1 MIYLDNSA
9 TTMVDDRVL
18 ETFNKVCKNY
28 PGNSNSLHSLGI
40 KSKELE
46 EYATE
51 KISNLLGVK
60 PSEIIYTSGASES
73 NNTVLKGVAS
83 KYKNRGNHI
92 ITTPLEHS
100 SVLETCKY
108 LESKGFIIDYVKIK
122 DNGLIDIEDLERLLT
137 DNTILV
143 SVAYVD
149 SELGIR
155 QDIDTISKI
164 VKKHPKCYFH
174 VDATQAIGKIKVDP
188 TSIDFISMS
197 AHKIFGLK
205 GIGLLI
211 KKDNIKQVAC
221 EEEIQQYVDKKIL
234 IDEKDIIKYLI
245 LEILEY
251 IFEIQGKKMEQEDIY
266 FLINKDE
273 DIYLENIK
281 TLSEKFKT
289 TNIITEELSKFQKIV
304 ENIFEEETTI
314 YLSNNKRKSLRRAK
328 YIVNFDYGIGEIEK
342 YNINRTA
349 ILINIEQKVKI
360 ESMAFEG
367 ISINNVNIQIP
378 DELIEHFGRMM
389 EKINKNILYMS
400 LVNQKQE
407 LARIKDRIK
416 EDNIHI
422 LNLIGDKGII
432 SQEEFKRIP

>member
-1 MIYLDNSA
+1 MVGYIFLSNRARWWEKKLNIIITTKFKEYYIY
-9 TTMVDDRVL
+9 
-18 ETFNKVCKNY
+18 E
-28 PGNSNSLHSLGI
+28 
-40 KSKELE
+40 
-46 EYATE
+46 
-51 KISNLLGVK
+51 ISNL
-60 PSEIIYTSGASES
+60 
-73 NNTVLKGVAS
+73 
-83 KYKNRGNHI
+83 NRRCVEK
-92 ITTPLEHS
+92 LR
-100 SVLETCKY
+100 K
-108 LESKGFIIDYVKIK
+108 
-122 DNGLIDIEDLERLLT
+122 
-137 DNTILV
+137 
-143 SVAYVD
+143 
-149 SELGIR
+149 
-155 QDIDTISKI
+155 
-164 VKKHPKCYFH
+164 
-174 VDATQAIGKIKVDP
+174 
-188 TSIDFISMS
+188 
-197 AHKIFGLK
+197 
-205 GIGLLI
+205 LI

-251 IFEIQGKKMEQEDIY
+251 IFEIQGKKLEQEDIY

-281 TLSEKFKT
+281 TLSEKFKA
-289 TNIITEELSKFQKIV
+289 TNIITEEISKFQKIV

-328 YIVNFDYGIGEIEK
+328 YIVNFDYGIGKIEK

-349 ILINIEQKVKI
+349 ILINIEQNVKI

>member
-1 MIYLDNSA
+1 MVGYIFLSNRARWWEKKLNIIITTKFKEYYIY
-9 TTMVDDRVL
+9 
-18 ETFNKVCKNY
+18 E
-28 PGNSNSLHSLGI
+28 
-40 KSKELE
+40 
-46 EYATE
+46 
-51 KISNLLGVK
+51 ISNL
-60 PSEIIYTSGASES
+60 
-73 NNTVLKGVAS
+73 
-83 KYKNRGNHI
+83 NRRCVEK
-92 ITTPLEHS
+92 LR
-100 SVLETCKY
+100 K
-108 LESKGFIIDYVKIK
+108 
-122 DNGLIDIEDLERLLT
+122 
-137 DNTILV
+137 
-143 SVAYVD
+143 
-149 SELGIR
+149 
-155 QDIDTISKI
+155 
-164 VKKHPKCYFH
+164 
-174 VDATQAIGKIKVDP
+174 
-188 TSIDFISMS
+188 
-197 AHKIFGLK
+197 
-205 GIGLLI
+205 LI

-234 IDEKDIIKYLI
+234 INEKDIIKYLI

>member
-1 MIYLDNSA
+1 MVGYILLSNRARWWEKKLNIIITTKFKEYYIY
-9 TTMVDDRVL
+9 
-18 ETFNKVCKNY
+18 E
-28 PGNSNSLHSLGI
+28 
-40 KSKELE
+40 
-46 EYATE
+46 
-51 KISNLLGVK
+51 ISNL
-60 PSEIIYTSGASES
+60 
-73 NNTVLKGVAS
+73 
-83 KYKNRGNHI
+83 NRRCVEK
-92 ITTPLEHS
+92 LR
-100 SVLETCKY
+100 K
-108 LESKGFIIDYVKIK
+108 
-122 DNGLIDIEDLERLLT
+122 
-137 DNTILV
+137 
-143 SVAYVD
+143 
-149 SELGIR
+149 
-155 QDIDTISKI
+155 
-164 VKKHPKCYFH
+164 
-174 VDATQAIGKIKVDP
+174 
-188 TSIDFISMS
+188 
-197 AHKIFGLK
+197 
-205 GIGLLI
+205 LI

-289 TNIITEELSKFQKIV
+289 TNIITEEISKFQKIV

-349 ILINIEQKVKI
+349 ILINIEQNVKI

>member
-1 MIYLDNSA
+1 M
-9 TTMVDDRVL
+9 
-18 ETFNKVCKNY
+18 
-28 PGNSNSLHSLGI
+28 
-40 KSKELE
+40 
-46 EYATE
+46 
-51 KISNLLGVK
+51 
-60 PSEIIYTSGASES
+60 
-73 NNTVLKGVAS
+73 
-83 KYKNRGNHI
+83 
-92 ITTPLEHS
+92 
-100 SVLETCKY
+100 
-108 LESKGFIIDYVKIK
+108 
-122 DNGLIDIEDLERLLT
+122 
-137 DNTILV
+137 
-143 SVAYVD
+143 
-149 SELGIR
+149 
-155 QDIDTISKI
+155 
-164 VKKHPKCYFH
+164 
-174 VDATQAIGKIKVDP
+174 
-188 TSIDFISMS
+188 
-197 AHKIFGLK
+197 
-205 GIGLLI
+205 
-211 KKDNIKQVAC
+211 
-221 EEEIQQYVDKKIL
+221 
-234 IDEKDIIKYLI
+234 
-245 LEILEY
+245 
-251 IFEIQGKKMEQEDIY
+251 
-266 FLINKDE
+266 INKDE

-304 ENIFEEETTI
+304 ENIFGEETTI

-328 YIVNFDYGIGEIEK
+328 YIVNFDYGIGKIEK

-349 ILINIEQKVKI
+349 ILINIEQNVKI

>member
-1 MIYLDNSA
+1 MVGYIFLSNRARWWEKKLNIIITTKFKEYYIY
-9 TTMVDDRVL
+9 
-18 ETFNKVCKNY
+18 E
-28 PGNSNSLHSLGI
+28 
-40 KSKELE
+40 
-46 EYATE
+46 
-51 KISNLLGVK
+51 ISNL
-60 PSEIIYTSGASES
+60 
-73 NNTVLKGVAS
+73 
-83 KYKNRGNHI
+83 NRRCVEK
-92 ITTPLEHS
+92 LR
-100 SVLETCKY
+100 K
-108 LESKGFIIDYVKIK
+108 
-122 DNGLIDIEDLERLLT
+122 
-137 DNTILV
+137 
-143 SVAYVD
+143 
-149 SELGIR
+149 
-155 QDIDTISKI
+155 
-164 VKKHPKCYFH
+164 
-174 VDATQAIGKIKVDP
+174 
-188 TSIDFISMS
+188 
-197 AHKIFGLK
+197 
-205 GIGLLI
+205 LI

-289 TNIITEELSKFQKIV
+289 TNIITEEISKFQKIV

>member
-1 MIYLDNSA
+1 MVGYIFLSNRARWWEKKLNIIITTKFKEYYIY
-9 TTMVDDRVL
+9 
-18 ETFNKVCKNY
+18 E
-28 PGNSNSLHSLGI
+28 
-40 KSKELE
+40 
-46 EYATE
+46 
-51 KISNLLGVK
+51 ISNL
-60 PSEIIYTSGASES
+60 
-73 NNTVLKGVAS
+73 
-83 KYKNRGNHI
+83 NRRCVEK
-92 ITTPLEHS
+92 LR
-100 SVLETCKY
+100 K
-108 LESKGFIIDYVKIK
+108 
-122 DNGLIDIEDLERLLT
+122 
-137 DNTILV
+137 
-143 SVAYVD
+143 
-149 SELGIR
+149 
-155 QDIDTISKI
+155 
-164 VKKHPKCYFH
+164 
-174 VDATQAIGKIKVDP
+174 
-188 TSIDFISMS
+188 
-197 AHKIFGLK
+197 
-205 GIGLLI
+205 LI

-304 ENIFEEETTI
+304 KNIFEEETTI

>member
-1 MIYLDNSA
+1 MVGYIFLSNRARWWEKKLNIIITTKFKEYYIY
-9 TTMVDDRVL
+9 
-18 ETFNKVCKNY
+18 E
-28 PGNSNSLHSLGI
+28 
-40 KSKELE
+40 
-46 EYATE
+46 
-51 KISNLLGVK
+51 ISNL
-60 PSEIIYTSGASES
+60 
-73 NNTVLKGVAS
+73 
-83 KYKNRGNHI
+83 NRRCVEK
-92 ITTPLEHS
+92 LR
-100 SVLETCKY
+100 K
-108 LESKGFIIDYVKIK
+108 
-122 DNGLIDIEDLERLLT
+122 
-137 DNTILV
+137 
-143 SVAYVD
+143 
-149 SELGIR
+149 
-155 QDIDTISKI
+155 
-164 VKKHPKCYFH
+164 
-174 VDATQAIGKIKVDP
+174 
-188 TSIDFISMS
+188 
-197 AHKIFGLK
+197 
-205 GIGLLI
+205 LI

-328 YIVNFDYGIGEIEK
+328 YIVNFDYGIGKIEK

-349 ILINIEQKVKI
+349 ILVNIEQKVKI

>member
-1 MIYLDNSA
+1 MVGYIFLSNRARWWEKKLNIIITTKFKEYYIY
-9 TTMVDDRVL
+9 
-18 ETFNKVCKNY
+18 E
-28 PGNSNSLHSLGI
+28 
-40 KSKELE
+40 
-46 EYATE
+46 
-51 KISNLLGVK
+51 ISNL
-60 PSEIIYTSGASES
+60 
-73 NNTVLKGVAS
+73 
-83 KYKNRGNHI
+83 NRRCVEK
-92 ITTPLEHS
+92 LR
-100 SVLETCKY
+100 K
-108 LESKGFIIDYVKIK
+108 
-122 DNGLIDIEDLERLLT
+122 
-137 DNTILV
+137 
-143 SVAYVD
+143 
-149 SELGIR
+149 
-155 QDIDTISKI
+155 
-164 VKKHPKCYFH
+164 
-174 VDATQAIGKIKVDP
+174 
-188 TSIDFISMS
+188 
-197 AHKIFGLK
+197 
-205 GIGLLI
+205 LI

-367 ISINNVNIQIP
+367 ISINNVNIQIS

-422 LNLIGDKGII
+422 LNLIGYKGII

>member
-1 MIYLDNSA
+1 MVGYIFLSNRARWWEKKLNIIITTKFKEYYIY
-9 TTMVDDRVL
+9 
-18 ETFNKVCKNY
+18 E
-28 PGNSNSLHSLGI
+28 
-40 KSKELE
+40 
-46 EYATE
+46 
-51 KISNLLGVK
+51 ISNL
-60 PSEIIYTSGASES
+60 
-73 NNTVLKGVAS
+73 
-83 KYKNRGNHI
+83 NRRCVEK
-92 ITTPLEHS
+92 LR
-100 SVLETCKY
+100 K
-108 LESKGFIIDYVKIK
+108 
-122 DNGLIDIEDLERLLT
+122 
-137 DNTILV
+137 
-143 SVAYVD
+143 
-149 SELGIR
+149 
-155 QDIDTISKI
+155 
-164 VKKHPKCYFH
+164 
-174 VDATQAIGKIKVDP
+174 
-188 TSIDFISMS
+188 
-197 AHKIFGLK
+197 
-205 GIGLLI
+205 LI

-314 YLSNNKRKSLRRAK
+314 YLSNNKKKSLRRAK

>member
-1 MIYLDNSA
+1 MVGYIFLSNRARWWEKKLNIIITTKFKEYYIY
-9 TTMVDDRVL
+9 
-18 ETFNKVCKNY
+18 E
-28 PGNSNSLHSLGI
+28 
-40 KSKELE
+40 
-46 EYATE
+46 
-51 KISNLLGVK
+51 ISNL
-60 PSEIIYTSGASES
+60 
-73 NNTVLKGVAS
+73 
-83 KYKNRGNHI
+83 NRRCVEK
-92 ITTPLEHS
+92 LR
-100 SVLETCKY
+100 K
-108 LESKGFIIDYVKIK
+108 
-122 DNGLIDIEDLERLLT
+122 
-137 DNTILV
+137 
-143 SVAYVD
+143 
-149 SELGIR
+149 
-155 QDIDTISKI
+155 
-164 VKKHPKCYFH
+164 
-174 VDATQAIGKIKVDP
+174 
-188 TSIDFISMS
+188 
-197 AHKIFGLK
+197 
-205 GIGLLI
+205 LI

-367 ISINNVNIQIP
+367 ISINNVNIQIT

>member
-1 MIYLDNSA
+1 MVGYIFLSNRARWWEKKLNIIITTKFKEYYIY
-9 TTMVDDRVL
+9 
-18 ETFNKVCKNY
+18 E
-28 PGNSNSLHSLGI
+28 
-40 KSKELE
+40 
-46 EYATE
+46 
-51 KISNLLGVK
+51 ISNL
-60 PSEIIYTSGASES
+60 
-73 NNTVLKGVAS
+73 
-83 KYKNRGNHI
+83 NRRCVEK
-92 ITTPLEHS
+92 LR
-100 SVLETCKY
+100 K
-108 LESKGFIIDYVKIK
+108 
-122 DNGLIDIEDLERLLT
+122 
-137 DNTILV
+137 
-143 SVAYVD
+143 
-149 SELGIR
+149 
-155 QDIDTISKI
+155 
-164 VKKHPKCYFH
+164 
-174 VDATQAIGKIKVDP
+174 
-188 TSIDFISMS
+188 
-197 AHKIFGLK
+197 
-205 GIGLLI
+205 LI

-281 TLSEKFKT
+281 TLLEKFKT

-349 ILINIEQKVKI
+349 ILINIEQNVKI

>member
-1 MIYLDNSA
+1 MVGYIFLSNRARWWEKKLNIIITTKFKEYYIY
-9 TTMVDDRVL
+9 
-18 ETFNKVCKNY
+18 E
-28 PGNSNSLHSLGI
+28 
-40 KSKELE
+40 
-46 EYATE
+46 
-51 KISNLLGVK
+51 ISNL
-60 PSEIIYTSGASES
+60 
-73 NNTVLKGVAS
+73 
-83 KYKNRGNHI
+83 NRRCAEK
-92 ITTPLEHS
+92 LR
-100 SVLETCKY
+100 K
-108 LESKGFIIDYVKIK
+108 
-122 DNGLIDIEDLERLLT
+122 
-137 DNTILV
+137 
-143 SVAYVD
+143 
-149 SELGIR
+149 
-155 QDIDTISKI
+155 
-164 VKKHPKCYFH
+164 
-174 VDATQAIGKIKVDP
+174 
-188 TSIDFISMS
+188 
-197 AHKIFGLK
+197 
-205 GIGLLI
+205 LI

-289 TNIITEELSKFQKIV
+289 TNIITEEISKFQKIV

-349 ILINIEQKVKI
+349 ILINIEQNVKI

>member
-1 MIYLDNSA
+1 MVGYIFLSNRARWWEKKLNIIITTKFKEYYIY
-9 TTMVDDRVL
+9 
-18 ETFNKVCKNY
+18 E
-28 PGNSNSLHSLGI
+28 
-40 KSKELE
+40 
-46 EYATE
+46 
-51 KISNLLGVK
+51 ISNL
-60 PSEIIYTSGASES
+60 
-73 NNTVLKGVAS
+73 
-83 KYKNRGNHI
+83 NRRCVEK
-92 ITTPLEHS
+92 L
-100 SVLETCKY
+100 
-108 LESKGFIIDYVKIK
+108 
-122 DNGLIDIEDLERLLT
+122 R
-137 DNTILV
+137 
-143 SVAYVD
+143 
-149 SELGIR
+149 R
-155 QDIDTISKI
+155 
-164 VKKHPKCYFH
+164 
-174 VDATQAIGKIKVDP
+174 
-188 TSIDFISMS
+188 
-197 AHKIFGLK
+197 
-205 GIGLLI
+205 LI

-281 TLSEKFKT
+281 TLLEKFKT

-349 ILINIEQKVKI
+349 ILINIEQNVKI

-407 LARIKDRIK
+407 LAIIKDRIK

>member
-1 MIYLDNSA
+1 MVGYIFLSNRARWWEKKLNIIITTKFKEYYIY
-9 TTMVDDRVL
+9 
-18 ETFNKVCKNY
+18 E
-28 PGNSNSLHSLGI
+28 
-40 KSKELE
+40 
-46 EYATE
+46 
-51 KISNLLGVK
+51 ISNL
-60 PSEIIYTSGASES
+60 
-73 NNTVLKGVAS
+73 
-83 KYKNRGNHI
+83 NRRCVEK
-92 ITTPLEHS
+92 LR
-100 SVLETCKY
+100 K
-108 LESKGFIIDYVKIK
+108 
-122 DNGLIDIEDLERLLT
+122 
-137 DNTILV
+137 
-143 SVAYVD
+143 
-149 SELGIR
+149 
-155 QDIDTISKI
+155 
-164 VKKHPKCYFH
+164 
-174 VDATQAIGKIKVDP
+174 
-188 TSIDFISMS
+188 
-197 AHKIFGLK
+197 
-205 GIGLLI
+205 LI

-281 TLSEKFKT
+281 TLSEKFKA
-289 TNIITEELSKFQKIV
+289 TNIITEEISKFQKIV

>member
-1 MIYLDNSA
+1 MVGYIFLSNRARWWEKKLNIIITTKFKEYYIY
-9 TTMVDDRVL
+9 
-18 ETFNKVCKNY
+18 E
-28 PGNSNSLHSLGI
+28 
-40 KSKELE
+40 
-46 EYATE
+46 
-51 KISNLLGVK
+51 ISNL
-60 PSEIIYTSGASES
+60 
-73 NNTVLKGVAS
+73 
-83 KYKNRGNHI
+83 NRRCVEK
-92 ITTPLEHS
+92 LR
-100 SVLETCKY
+100 K
-108 LESKGFIIDYVKIK
+108 
-122 DNGLIDIEDLERLLT
+122 
-137 DNTILV
+137 
-143 SVAYVD
+143 
-149 SELGIR
+149 
-155 QDIDTISKI
+155 
-164 VKKHPKCYFH
+164 
-174 VDATQAIGKIKVDP
+174 
-188 TSIDFISMS
+188 
-197 AHKIFGLK
+197 
-205 GIGLLI
+205 LI

-221 EEEIQQYVDKKIL
+221 EEEIQQSVDKKIL

>member
-1 MIYLDNSA
+1 MVGYIFLSNRARWWEKKLNIIITTKFKEYYIY
-9 TTMVDDRVL
+9 
-18 ETFNKVCKNY
+18 E
-28 PGNSNSLHSLGI
+28 
-40 KSKELE
+40 
-46 EYATE
+46 
-51 KISNLLGVK
+51 ISNL
-60 PSEIIYTSGASES
+60 
-73 NNTVLKGVAS
+73 
-83 KYKNRGNHI
+83 NRRCVEK
-92 ITTPLEHS
+92 L
-100 SVLETCKY
+100 
-108 LESKGFIIDYVKIK
+108 
-122 DNGLIDIEDLERLLT
+122 R
-137 DNTILV
+137 
-143 SVAYVD
+143 
-149 SELGIR
+149 R
-155 QDIDTISKI
+155 
-164 VKKHPKCYFH
+164 
-174 VDATQAIGKIKVDP
+174 
-188 TSIDFISMS
+188 
-197 AHKIFGLK
+197 
-205 GIGLLI
+205 LI

-251 IFEIQGKKMEQEDIY
+251 IFEIQGKKLEQEDIY

-349 ILINIEQKVKI
+349 ILINIEQNVKI

>member
-1 MIYLDNSA
+1 MVGYIFLSNRARWWEKKLNIIITTKFKEYYIY
-9 TTMVDDRVL
+9 
-18 ETFNKVCKNY
+18 E
-28 PGNSNSLHSLGI
+28 
-40 KSKELE
+40 
-46 EYATE
+46 
-51 KISNLLGVK
+51 ISNL
-60 PSEIIYTSGASES
+60 
-73 NNTVLKGVAS
+73 
-83 KYKNRGNHI
+83 NRRCVEK
-92 ITTPLEHS
+92 LR
-100 SVLETCKY
+100 K
-108 LESKGFIIDYVKIK
+108 
-122 DNGLIDIEDLERLLT
+122 
-137 DNTILV
+137 
-143 SVAYVD
+143 
-149 SELGIR
+149 
-155 QDIDTISKI
+155 
-164 VKKHPKCYFH
+164 
-174 VDATQAIGKIKVDP
+174 
-188 TSIDFISMS
+188 
-197 AHKIFGLK
+197 
-205 GIGLLI
+205 LI

-367 ISINNVNIQIP
+367 ISINNVNIQIL

>member
-1 MIYLDNSA
+1 MVGYIFLSNRARWWKKKLNIIITTKFKEYYIY
-9 TTMVDDRVL
+9 
-18 ETFNKVCKNY
+18 E
-28 PGNSNSLHSLGI
+28 
-40 KSKELE
+40 
-46 EYATE
+46 
-51 KISNLLGVK
+51 ISNL
-60 PSEIIYTSGASES
+60 
-73 NNTVLKGVAS
+73 
-83 KYKNRGNHI
+83 NRRCVEK
-92 ITTPLEHS
+92 LR
-100 SVLETCKY
+100 K
-108 LESKGFIIDYVKIK
+108 
-122 DNGLIDIEDLERLLT
+122 
-137 DNTILV
+137 
-143 SVAYVD
+143 
-149 SELGIR
+149 
-155 QDIDTISKI
+155 
-164 VKKHPKCYFH
+164 
-174 VDATQAIGKIKVDP
+174 
-188 TSIDFISMS
+188 
-197 AHKIFGLK
+197 
-205 GIGLLI
+205 LI

>member
-1 MIYLDNSA
+1 MVGYIFLYNRARWWEKKLNIIITTKFKEYYIY
-9 TTMVDDRVL
+9 
-18 ETFNKVCKNY
+18 E
-28 PGNSNSLHSLGI
+28 
-40 KSKELE
+40 
-46 EYATE
+46 
-51 KISNLLGVK
+51 ISNL
-60 PSEIIYTSGASES
+60 
-73 NNTVLKGVAS
+73 
-83 KYKNRGNHI
+83 NRRCVEK
-92 ITTPLEHS
+92 LR
-100 SVLETCKY
+100 K
-108 LESKGFIIDYVKIK
+108 
-122 DNGLIDIEDLERLLT
+122 
-137 DNTILV
+137 
-143 SVAYVD
+143 
-149 SELGIR
+149 
-155 QDIDTISKI
+155 
-164 VKKHPKCYFH
+164 
-174 VDATQAIGKIKVDP
+174 
-188 TSIDFISMS
+188 
-197 AHKIFGLK
+197 
-205 GIGLLI
+205 LI

-289 TNIITEELSKFQKIV
+289 TNIITEEISKFQKIV

-349 ILINIEQKVKI
+349 ILINIEQNVKI

-367 ISINNVNIQIP
+367 ISINNVNIQIS
-378 DELIEHFGRMM
+378 DELIEHFGRLM

>member
-1 MIYLDNSA
+1 MVGYIFLSNRARWWEKKLNIIITTKFKEYYIY
-9 TTMVDDRVL
+9 
-18 ETFNKVCKNY
+18 E
-28 PGNSNSLHSLGI
+28 
-40 KSKELE
+40 
-46 EYATE
+46 
-51 KISNLLGVK
+51 ISNL
-60 PSEIIYTSGASES
+60 
-73 NNTVLKGVAS
+73 
-83 KYKNRGNHI
+83 NRRCVEK
-92 ITTPLEHS
+92 LR
-100 SVLETCKY
+100 K
-108 LESKGFIIDYVKIK
+108 
-122 DNGLIDIEDLERLLT
+122 
-137 DNTILV
+137 
-143 SVAYVD
+143 
-149 SELGIR
+149 
-155 QDIDTISKI
+155 
-164 VKKHPKCYFH
+164 
-174 VDATQAIGKIKVDP
+174 
-188 TSIDFISMS
+188 
-197 AHKIFGLK
+197 
-205 GIGLLI
+205 LI

-328 YIVNFDYGIGEIEK
+328 YIVSFDYGIGEIEK

>member
-1 MIYLDNSA
+1 MVGYIFLSNRARWWKKKLNIIITTKFKEYYIY
-9 TTMVDDRVL
+9 
-18 ETFNKVCKNY
+18 E
-28 PGNSNSLHSLGI
+28 
-40 KSKELE
+40 
-46 EYATE
+46 
-51 KISNLLGVK
+51 ISNL
-60 PSEIIYTSGASES
+60 
-73 NNTVLKGVAS
+73 
-83 KYKNRGNHI
+83 NRRCVEK
-92 ITTPLEHS
+92 LR
-100 SVLETCKY
+100 K
-108 LESKGFIIDYVKIK
+108 
-122 DNGLIDIEDLERLLT
+122 
-137 DNTILV
+137 
-143 SVAYVD
+143 
-149 SELGIR
+149 
-155 QDIDTISKI
+155 
-164 VKKHPKCYFH
+164 
-174 VDATQAIGKIKVDP
+174 
-188 TSIDFISMS
+188 
-197 AHKIFGLK
+197 
-205 GIGLLI
+205 LI

-378 DELIEHFGRMM
+378 DELIEHFGRMR

>member
-1 MIYLDNSA
+1 MVGYIFLSNRARWWEKKLNIIITTKFKEYYIY
-9 TTMVDDRVL
+9 
-18 ETFNKVCKNY
+18 E
-28 PGNSNSLHSLGI
+28 
-40 KSKELE
+40 
-46 EYATE
+46 
-51 KISNLLGVK
+51 ISNL
-60 PSEIIYTSGASES
+60 
-73 NNTVLKGVAS
+73 
-83 KYKNRGNHI
+83 NRRCVEK
-92 ITTPLEHS
+92 LR
-100 SVLETCKY
+100 K
-108 LESKGFIIDYVKIK
+108 
-122 DNGLIDIEDLERLLT
+122 
-137 DNTILV
+137 
-143 SVAYVD
+143 
-149 SELGIR
+149 
-155 QDIDTISKI
+155 
-164 VKKHPKCYFH
+164 
-174 VDATQAIGKIKVDP
+174 
-188 TSIDFISMS
+188 
-197 AHKIFGLK
+197 
-205 GIGLLI
+205 LI

-281 TLSEKFKT
+281 TLLEKFKT

-349 ILINIEQKVKI
+349 ILINIEQKVKM

>member
-1 MIYLDNSA
+1 MVGYIFLSNRARWWEKKLNIIITTKFKEYYIY
-9 TTMVDDRVL
+9 
-18 ETFNKVCKNY
+18 E
-28 PGNSNSLHSLGI
+28 
-40 KSKELE
+40 
-46 EYATE
+46 
-51 KISNLLGVK
+51 ISNL
-60 PSEIIYTSGASES
+60 
-73 NNTVLKGVAS
+73 
-83 KYKNRGNHI
+83 NRRCVEK
-92 ITTPLEHS
+92 LR
-100 SVLETCKY
+100 K
-108 LESKGFIIDYVKIK
+108 
-122 DNGLIDIEDLERLLT
+122 
-137 DNTILV
+137 
-143 SVAYVD
+143 
-149 SELGIR
+149 
-155 QDIDTISKI
+155 
-164 VKKHPKCYFH
+164 
-174 VDATQAIGKIKVDP
+174 
-188 TSIDFISMS
+188 
-197 AHKIFGLK
+197 
-205 GIGLLI
+205 LI

-289 TNIITEELSKFQKIV
+289 TNITEELSKFQKIV

>member
-1 MIYLDNSA
+1 MVGYIFLSNRAKWWEKKLNIIITTKFKEYYIY
-9 TTMVDDRVL
+9 
-18 ETFNKVCKNY
+18 E
-28 PGNSNSLHSLGI
+28 
-40 KSKELE
+40 
-46 EYATE
+46 
-51 KISNLLGVK
+51 ISNL
-60 PSEIIYTSGASES
+60 
-73 NNTVLKGVAS
+73 
-83 KYKNRGNHI
+83 NRRCVEK
-92 ITTPLEHS
+92 LR
-100 SVLETCKY
+100 K
-108 LESKGFIIDYVKIK
+108 
-122 DNGLIDIEDLERLLT
+122 
-137 DNTILV
+137 
-143 SVAYVD
+143 
-149 SELGIR
+149 
-155 QDIDTISKI
+155 
-164 VKKHPKCYFH
+164 
-174 VDATQAIGKIKVDP
+174 
-188 TSIDFISMS
+188 
-197 AHKIFGLK
+197 
-205 GIGLLI
+205 LI

>member
-1 MIYLDNSA
+1 MVGYIFLSNRARWWEKKLNIIITTKFKEYYIY
-9 TTMVDDRVL
+9 
-18 ETFNKVCKNY
+18 E
-28 PGNSNSLHSLGI
+28 
-40 KSKELE
+40 
-46 EYATE
+46 
-51 KISNLLGVK
+51 ISNL
-60 PSEIIYTSGASES
+60 
-73 NNTVLKGVAS
+73 
-83 KYKNRGNHI
+83 NRRCVEK
-92 ITTPLEHS
+92 LR
-100 SVLETCKY
+100 K
-108 LESKGFIIDYVKIK
+108 
-122 DNGLIDIEDLERLLT
+122 
-137 DNTILV
+137 
-143 SVAYVD
+143 
-149 SELGIR
+149 
-155 QDIDTISKI
+155 
-164 VKKHPKCYFH
+164 
-174 VDATQAIGKIKVDP
+174 
-188 TSIDFISMS
+188 
-197 AHKIFGLK
+197 
-205 GIGLLI
+205 LI

-349 ILINIEQKVKI
+349 ILVNIEQKVKI

-378 DELIEHFGRMM
+378 DELIEHFGRLM

>member
-1 MIYLDNSA
+1 MVGYIFLSNRARWWEKKLNIIITTKFKEYYIY
-9 TTMVDDRVL
+9 
-18 ETFNKVCKNY
+18 E
-28 PGNSNSLHSLGI
+28 
-40 KSKELE
+40 
-46 EYATE
+46 
-51 KISNLLGVK
+51 ISNL
-60 PSEIIYTSGASES
+60 
-73 NNTVLKGVAS
+73 
-83 KYKNRGNHI
+83 NRRCVEK
-92 ITTPLEHS
+92 LR
-100 SVLETCKY
+100 K
-108 LESKGFIIDYVKIK
+108 
-122 DNGLIDIEDLERLLT
+122 
-137 DNTILV
+137 
-143 SVAYVD
+143 
-149 SELGIR
+149 
-155 QDIDTISKI
+155 
-164 VKKHPKCYFH
+164 
-174 VDATQAIGKIKVDP
+174 
-188 TSIDFISMS
+188 
-197 AHKIFGLK
+197 
-205 GIGLLI
+205 LI

-349 ILINIEQKVKI
+349 VLINIEQKVKI

-367 ISINNVNIQIP
+367 ISINNVNIQIS

>member
-1 MIYLDNSA
+1 MVGYIFLSNRARWWEKKLNIIITTKFKEYYIY
-9 TTMVDDRVL
+9 
-18 ETFNKVCKNY
+18 E
-28 PGNSNSLHSLGI
+28 
-40 KSKELE
+40 
-46 EYATE
+46 
-51 KISNLLGVK
+51 ISNL
-60 PSEIIYTSGASES
+60 
-73 NNTVLKGVAS
+73 
-83 KYKNRGNHI
+83 NRRCVEK
-92 ITTPLEHS
+92 LR
-100 SVLETCKY
+100 K
-108 LESKGFIIDYVKIK
+108 
-122 DNGLIDIEDLERLLT
+122 
-137 DNTILV
+137 
-143 SVAYVD
+143 
-149 SELGIR
+149 
-155 QDIDTISKI
+155 
-164 VKKHPKCYFH
+164 
-174 VDATQAIGKIKVDP
+174 
-188 TSIDFISMS
+188 
-197 AHKIFGLK
+197 
-205 GIGLLI
+205 LI

-289 TNIITEELSKFQKIV
+289 TNIITEELSKFQKNV

-432 SQEEFKRIP
+432 SHEEFKRIP

>member
-1 MIYLDNSA
+1 MVGYIFLSNRARWWEKKLNIIITTKFKEYYIY
-9 TTMVDDRVL
+9 
-18 ETFNKVCKNY
+18 E
-28 PGNSNSLHSLGI
+28 
-40 KSKELE
+40 
-46 EYATE
+46 
-51 KISNLLGVK
+51 ISNL
-60 PSEIIYTSGASES
+60 
-73 NNTVLKGVAS
+73 
-83 KYKNRGNHI
+83 NRRCVEK
-92 ITTPLEHS
+92 LR
-100 SVLETCKY
+100 K
-108 LESKGFIIDYVKIK
+108 
-122 DNGLIDIEDLERLLT
+122 
-137 DNTILV
+137 
-143 SVAYVD
+143 
-149 SELGIR
+149 
-155 QDIDTISKI
+155 
-164 VKKHPKCYFH
+164 
-174 VDATQAIGKIKVDP
+174 
-188 TSIDFISMS
+188 
-197 AHKIFGLK
+197 
-205 GIGLLI
+205 LI

-407 LARIKDRIK
+407 LARIKDIIK

>member
-1 MIYLDNSA
+1 MVGYIFLSNRARWWEKKLNIIITTKFKEYYIY
-9 TTMVDDRVL
+9 
-18 ETFNKVCKNY
+18 E
-28 PGNSNSLHSLGI
+28 
-40 KSKELE
+40 
-46 EYATE
+46 
-51 KISNLLGVK
+51 ISNL
-60 PSEIIYTSGASES
+60 
-73 NNTVLKGVAS
+73 
-83 KYKNRGNHI
+83 NRRCVEK
-92 ITTPLEHS
+92 L
-100 SVLETCKY
+100 
-108 LESKGFIIDYVKIK
+108 
-122 DNGLIDIEDLERLLT
+122 R
-137 DNTILV
+137 
-143 SVAYVD
+143 
-149 SELGIR
+149 R
-155 QDIDTISKI
+155 
-164 VKKHPKCYFH
+164 
-174 VDATQAIGKIKVDP
+174 
-188 TSIDFISMS
+188 
-197 AHKIFGLK
+197 
-205 GIGLLI
+205 LI

-281 TLSEKFKT
+281 TLLEKFKT

-349 ILINIEQKVKI
+349 ILINIEQNVKI

>member
-1 MIYLDNSA
+1 MVGYILLSNRARWWEKKLNIIITTKFKEYYIY
-9 TTMVDDRVL
+9 
-18 ETFNKVCKNY
+18 E
-28 PGNSNSLHSLGI
+28 
-40 KSKELE
+40 
-46 EYATE
+46 
-51 KISNLLGVK
+51 ISNL
-60 PSEIIYTSGASES
+60 
-73 NNTVLKGVAS
+73 
-83 KYKNRGNHI
+83 NRRCVEK
-92 ITTPLEHS
+92 LR
-100 SVLETCKY
+100 K
-108 LESKGFIIDYVKIK
+108 
-122 DNGLIDIEDLERLLT
+122 
-137 DNTILV
+137 
-143 SVAYVD
+143 
-149 SELGIR
+149 
-155 QDIDTISKI
+155 
-164 VKKHPKCYFH
+164 
-174 VDATQAIGKIKVDP
+174 
-188 TSIDFISMS
+188 
-197 AHKIFGLK
+197 
-205 GIGLLI
+205 LI

>member
-1 MIYLDNSA
+1 MVGYIFLSNRARWWEKKLNIIITTKFKEYYIY
-9 TTMVDDRVL
+9 
-18 ETFNKVCKNY
+18 E
-28 PGNSNSLHSLGI
+28 
-40 KSKELE
+40 
-46 EYATE
+46 
-51 KISNLLGVK
+51 ISNL
-60 PSEIIYTSGASES
+60 
-73 NNTVLKGVAS
+73 
-83 KYKNRGNHI
+83 NRRCVEK
-92 ITTPLEHS
+92 LR
-100 SVLETCKY
+100 K
-108 LESKGFIIDYVKIK
+108 
-122 DNGLIDIEDLERLLT
+122 
-137 DNTILV
+137 
-143 SVAYVD
+143 
-149 SELGIR
+149 
-155 QDIDTISKI
+155 
-164 VKKHPKCYFH
+164 
-174 VDATQAIGKIKVDP
+174 
-188 TSIDFISMS
+188 
-197 AHKIFGLK
+197 
-205 GIGLLI
+205 LI

-432 SQEEFKRIP
+432 SQEEFKRI

>member
-1 MIYLDNSA
+1 MVGYIFLSNRARWWEKKLNIIITTKFKEYYIY
-9 TTMVDDRVL
+9 
-18 ETFNKVCKNY
+18 E
-28 PGNSNSLHSLGI
+28 
-40 KSKELE
+40 
-46 EYATE
+46 
-51 KISNLLGVK
+51 ISNL
-60 PSEIIYTSGASES
+60 
-73 NNTVLKGVAS
+73 
-83 KYKNRGNHI
+83 NRRCVEK
-92 ITTPLEHS
+92 LR
-100 SVLETCKY
+100 K
-108 LESKGFIIDYVKIK
+108 
-122 DNGLIDIEDLERLLT
+122 
-137 DNTILV
+137 
-143 SVAYVD
+143 
-149 SELGIR
+149 
-155 QDIDTISKI
+155 
-164 VKKHPKCYFH
+164 
-174 VDATQAIGKIKVDP
+174 
-188 TSIDFISMS
+188 
-197 AHKIFGLK
+197 
-205 GIGLLI
+205 LI

-378 DELIEHFGRMM
+378 DELIEHFGGMM

>member
-1 MIYLDNSA
+1 MVGYIFLSNRARWWEKKLNIIITTKFKEYYIY
-9 TTMVDDRVL
+9 
-18 ETFNKVCKNY
+18 E
-28 PGNSNSLHSLGI
+28 
-40 KSKELE
+40 
-46 EYATE
+46 
-51 KISNLLGVK
+51 ISNL
-60 PSEIIYTSGASES
+60 
-73 NNTVLKGVAS
+73 
-83 KYKNRGNHI
+83 NRRCVEK
-92 ITTPLEHS
+92 LR
-100 SVLETCKY
+100 K
-108 LESKGFIIDYVKIK
+108 
-122 DNGLIDIEDLERLLT
+122 
-137 DNTILV
+137 
-143 SVAYVD
+143 
-149 SELGIR
+149 
-155 QDIDTISKI
+155 
-164 VKKHPKCYFH
+164 
-174 VDATQAIGKIKVDP
+174 
-188 TSIDFISMS
+188 
-197 AHKIFGLK
+197 
-205 GIGLLI
+205 LI

-422 LNLIGDKGII
+422 HNLIGDKGII

>member
-1 MIYLDNSA
+1 MVGYIFLSNRARWWEKKLNIIITTKFKEYYIY
-9 TTMVDDRVL
+9 
-18 ETFNKVCKNY
+18 E
-28 PGNSNSLHSLGI
+28 
-40 KSKELE
+40 
-46 EYATE
+46 
-51 KISNLLGVK
+51 ISNL
-60 PSEIIYTSGASES
+60 
-73 NNTVLKGVAS
+73 
-83 KYKNRGNHI
+83 NRRCVEK
-92 ITTPLEHS
+92 LR
-100 SVLETCKY
+100 K
-108 LESKGFIIDYVKIK
+108 
-122 DNGLIDIEDLERLLT
+122 
-137 DNTILV
+137 
-143 SVAYVD
+143 
-149 SELGIR
+149 
-155 QDIDTISKI
+155 
-164 VKKHPKCYFH
+164 
-174 VDATQAIGKIKVDP
+174 
-188 TSIDFISMS
+188 
-197 AHKIFGLK
+197 
-205 GIGLLI
+205 LI

-251 IFEIQGKKMEQEDIY
+251 IFEIQGKKMEQEDIC

>member
-1 MIYLDNSA
+1 MVGYIFLSNRARWWEKKLNIIITTKFKEYYIY
-9 TTMVDDRVL
+9 
-18 ETFNKVCKNY
+18 E
-28 PGNSNSLHSLGI
+28 
-40 KSKELE
+40 
-46 EYATE
+46 
-51 KISNLLGVK
+51 ISNL
-60 PSEIIYTSGASES
+60 
-73 NNTVLKGVAS
+73 
-83 KYKNRGNHI
+83 NRRCVEK
-92 ITTPLEHS
+92 L
-100 SVLETCKY
+100 
-108 LESKGFIIDYVKIK
+108 
-122 DNGLIDIEDLERLLT
+122 R
-137 DNTILV
+137 
-143 SVAYVD
+143 
-149 SELGIR
+149 R
-155 QDIDTISKI
+155 
-164 VKKHPKCYFH
+164 
-174 VDATQAIGKIKVDP
+174 
-188 TSIDFISMS
+188 
-197 AHKIFGLK
+197 
-205 GIGLLI
+205 LI

-281 TLSEKFKT
+281 TLLEKFKT

-304 ENIFEEETTI
+304 ENIFGEETTI

-328 YIVNFDYGIGEIEK
+328 YIVNFDYGIGKIEK

-349 ILINIEQKVKI
+349 ILINIEQNVKI

>member
-1 MIYLDNSA
+1 MVGYILLSNRARWWEKKLNIIITTKFKEYYIY
-9 TTMVDDRVL
+9 
-18 ETFNKVCKNY
+18 E
-28 PGNSNSLHSLGI
+28 
-40 KSKELE
+40 
-46 EYATE
+46 
-51 KISNLLGVK
+51 ISNL
-60 PSEIIYTSGASES
+60 
-73 NNTVLKGVAS
+73 
-83 KYKNRGNHI
+83 NRRCVEK
-92 ITTPLEHS
+92 LR
-100 SVLETCKY
+100 K
-108 LESKGFIIDYVKIK
+108 
-122 DNGLIDIEDLERLLT
+122 
-137 DNTILV
+137 
-143 SVAYVD
+143 
-149 SELGIR
+149 
-155 QDIDTISKI
+155 
-164 VKKHPKCYFH
+164 
-174 VDATQAIGKIKVDP
+174 
-188 TSIDFISMS
+188 
-197 AHKIFGLK
+197 
-205 GIGLLI
+205 LI

-328 YIVNFDYGIGEIEK
+328 YIVNFDYGIGKIEK

>member
-1 MIYLDNSA
+1 MVGYIFLSNRARWWEKKLNIIITTKFKEYYIY
-9 TTMVDDRVL
+9 
-18 ETFNKVCKNY
+18 E
-28 PGNSNSLHSLGI
+28 
-40 KSKELE
+40 
-46 EYATE
+46 
-51 KISNLLGVK
+51 ISNL
-60 PSEIIYTSGASES
+60 
-73 NNTVLKGVAS
+73 
-83 KYKNRGNHI
+83 NRRCVEK
-92 ITTPLEHS
+92 LR
-100 SVLETCKY
+100 K
-108 LESKGFIIDYVKIK
+108 
-122 DNGLIDIEDLERLLT
+122 
-137 DNTILV
+137 
-143 SVAYVD
+143 
-149 SELGIR
+149 
-155 QDIDTISKI
+155 
-164 VKKHPKCYFH
+164 
-174 VDATQAIGKIKVDP
+174 
-188 TSIDFISMS
+188 
-197 AHKIFGLK
+197 
-205 GIGLLI
+205 LI

-281 TLSEKFKT
+281 TLSEKFKA
-289 TNIITEELSKFQKIV
+289 TNIITEEISKFQKIV

-349 ILINIEQKVKI
+349 ILVNIEQKVKI